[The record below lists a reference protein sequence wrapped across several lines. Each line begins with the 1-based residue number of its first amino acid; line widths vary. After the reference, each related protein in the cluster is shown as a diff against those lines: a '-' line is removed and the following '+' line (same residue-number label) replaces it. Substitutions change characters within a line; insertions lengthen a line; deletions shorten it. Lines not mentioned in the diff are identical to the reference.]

1 MRSLFFI
8 VKNQKFTSSSVA
20 FSSVFSTSFTSFVLV
35 SVVSAAWTSSVVVS
49 LKKEKANKIRHLVT
63 KPCSTLNHVW
73 RPKLHPLSIGRENFV
88 LFTLNYVLN
97 ATKII
102 SEYDLYLALIRPEK
116 SIMAG
121 IAYVSS

>member
-73 RPKLHPLSIGRENFV
+73 RHKLHPLSIGREHFV

-102 SEYDLYLALIRPEK
+102 SEYDLYLALIRQEK